1 MVAQKNV
8 KTMVLLKYLSNFWRT
23 FELSLINC
31 EINSILIWS
40 ADCIIIDAPANNE
53 VPTFALTDTKLYVLV
68 VTLSTQNNAK
78 LLQQLKSSFKRTIN
92 WNRYQSKA
100 SIQERNQY
108 LDFLIDP
115 SFRGVNKHFVL
126 SFENN
131 DGWTSHARY
140 YLPAVEIKNYNI
152 MINGRNFF
160 DKPVKSNLI
169 TYDNIRKIATG
180 QGDDYTTGYLLDYTY
195 FKEYYKM
202 IAIDLSK

>member
-23 FELSLINC
+23 FELSLTDC

-108 LDFLIDP
+108 LDFLIDS
-115 SFRGVNKHFVL
+115 SFRGVNKHFVF

-131 DGWTSHARY
+131 DGWTSQARY

-152 MINGRNFF
+152 MINGRNF
-160 DKPVKSNLI
+160 LI
-169 TYDNIRKIATG
+169 S
-180 QGDDYTTGYLLDYTY
+180 Q
-195 FKEYYKM
+195 
-202 IAIDLSK
+202 

>member
-68 VTLSTQNNAK
+68 VTLSTQKNAK

-100 SIQERNQY
+100 SI
-108 LDFLIDP
+108 
-115 SFRGVNKHFVL
+115 
-126 SFENN
+126 
-131 DGWTSHARY
+131 
-140 YLPAVEIKNYNI
+140 
-152 MINGRNFF
+152 
-160 DKPVKSNLI
+160 
-169 TYDNIRKIATG
+169 
-180 QGDDYTTGYLLDYTY
+180 
-195 FKEYYKM
+195 
-202 IAIDLSK
+202 

>member
-92 WNRYQSKA
+92 WNRYQSKG
-100 SIQERNQY
+100 SIQERNQC

-115 SFRGVNKHFVL
+115 GFRGVNKHFVL

-131 DGWTSHARY
+131 DGWTSHARC

-169 TYDNIRKIATG
+169 TYDNIQKIATG